1 MYTTLEMSKIATIQN
16 SELLKWSKW
25 QFLGLQNDQNLFYVK
40 SEWQKSPE
48 ISTLCIRNLAAQVCM

>member
-48 ISTLCIRNLAAQVCM
+48 ISTLCIPN